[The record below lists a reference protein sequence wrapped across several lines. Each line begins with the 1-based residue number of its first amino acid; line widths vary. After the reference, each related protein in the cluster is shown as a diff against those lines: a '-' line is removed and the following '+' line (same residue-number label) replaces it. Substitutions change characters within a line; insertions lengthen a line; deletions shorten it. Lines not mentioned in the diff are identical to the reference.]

1 MNSEKRNVKNRQAGQ
16 RRAAQR
22 MKRIMIHFRSL
33 MDEKLRSQ
41 GVTTAQLQVLKA
53 IGQEPGM
60 SGAQLARSC
69 YVTPQSV
76 QALLKGLE
84 EDGWIVRSKDLVND
98 RVRNASLTSEGK
110 KLLLTAE
117 KEARVIEARLWH
129 GVSEDSVAALN
140 AVLEQCL
147 ENLEPE
153 TEGNRHSH

>member
-1 MNSEKRNVKNRQAGQ
+1 MDSEKRNVTNRQAER

-33 MDEKLRSQ
+33 MDEKLRPQ
-41 GVTTAQLQVLKA
+41 GVTTAQLQVMKA
-53 IGQEPGM
+53 ISQEPGM

-84 EDGWIVRSKDLVND
+84 EDGWIVRSKDRVND
-98 RVRNASLTSEGK
+98 RVRNASLTPEGM
-110 KLLLTAE
+110 KLLVNAE
-117 KEARVIEARLWH
+117 KEAKVIEARLWR
-129 GVSEDSVAALN
+129 GVSEASVAALN

-147 ENLEPE
+147 ANLEPGPE
-153 TEGNRHSH
+153 DNRHSY